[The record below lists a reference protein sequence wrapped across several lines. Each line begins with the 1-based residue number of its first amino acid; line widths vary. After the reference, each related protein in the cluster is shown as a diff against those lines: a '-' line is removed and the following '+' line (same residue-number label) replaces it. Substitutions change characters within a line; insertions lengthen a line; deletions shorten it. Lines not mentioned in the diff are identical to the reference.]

1 MPWHV
6 FFPCFGTKT
15 VLFLERESCIRHG
28 VTLVYTSSVRQ
39 AGYSL
44 LGNKDVTIYCF
55 FVVDNIYIEV
65 DERYKDLKDAFVIG
79 VSW

>member
-1 MPWHV
+1 M
-6 FFPCFGTKT
+6 
-15 VLFLERESCIRHG
+15 
-28 VTLVYTSSVRQ
+28 
-39 AGYSL
+39 